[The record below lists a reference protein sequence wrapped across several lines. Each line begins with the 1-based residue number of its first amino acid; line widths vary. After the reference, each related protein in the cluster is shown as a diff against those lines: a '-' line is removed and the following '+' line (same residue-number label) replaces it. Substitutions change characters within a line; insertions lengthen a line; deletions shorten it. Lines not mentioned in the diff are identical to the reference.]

1 MSAGITQSHA
11 SRAQAPKSLA
21 HTLDQA
27 YRIYRR
33 RIDRCST
40 VNQLNRVH
48 IAVENYMT
56 PMEVRHFRT
65 GLLHDAPDS
74 ASHRWTEH
82 LVALMPVNKRREA
95 EFERRSL
102 CKGATWY
109 TANGNAADRKTLILC
124 FAGHFH
130 RPMVPIPW
138 LLDCLNPALY
148 DVVVLR
154 DFARLYYALGIPGLG
169 ADFFSTLS
177 ALRAQIDPG
186 AYRNAISLGTS
197 GGGLLA
203 LLAAIQLGLRR
214 GVSVSAQDLQKVTA
228 KLLERGV
235 SAAPYA
241 ALLASRPDPF
251 PELILV
257 CGANNAT
264 DVLAASALQA
274 IVPCD
279 VWKVRNCADHA
290 LLAWQLARGT
300 LPAHLAEIL
309 GQSLEQAESAAPAA
323 AVLTKAKP
331 SSTPAASPQRLVFD
345 SGQTFHM
352 TIKPNPKS

>member
-1 MSAGITQSHA
+1 
-11 SRAQAPKSLA
+11 
-21 HTLDQA
+21 LDQA

-33 RIDRCST
+33 RIDRCHT

-56 PMEVRHFRT
+56 PTEVHHFSAALGR
-65 GLLHDAPDS
+65 DVADS
-74 ASHRWTEH
+74 PSHRWIAH
-82 LVALMPVNKRREA
+82 IVAAMPVNKPREL

-109 TANGNAADRKTLILC
+109 TANAGSTDQKTLIIC
-124 FAGHFH
+124 FSGHFH

-138 LLDCLNPALY
+138 LLDCLNPAVY

-154 DFARLYYALGIPGLG
+154 DFARLYYASGIPGLG
-169 ADFFSTLS
+169 TDFFATLS
-177 ALRAQIDPG
+177 NLRAQIDPG
-186 AYRNAISLGTS
+186 AYRNAMSLGTS

-203 LLAAIQLGLRR
+203 LLAAIQLRLPR
-214 GVSVSAQDLQKVTA
+214 GISVSAQDMQKVTA
-228 KLLERGV
+228 KLNELGV

-241 ALLASRPDPF
+241 ALLASRPSPF

-257 CGANNAT
+257 CGGNNTT
-264 DVLAASALQA
+264 DLLAASALQA
-274 IVPCD
+274 FVPSQ

-290 LLAWQLARGT
+290 VLAWQLARGT

-309 GQSLEQAESAAPAA
+309 GQSLEHAVSPAPAA
-323 AVLTKAKP
+323 AVATMAAP
-331 SSTPAASPQRLVFD
+331 SSVETSTSPQRFVFD
-345 SGQTFHM
+345 RGPVFHM